1 MFASEIE
8 IHITTKNRWNEL
20 QFTLQQLQAQNIFET
35 AKVIV
40 FDDGS
45 TDRTSDFIRNQFPQ
59 VQLLRNEQSRG
70 YMYCRNQML
79 NQSKAL
85 YAVSLDDD
93 AHFINGDA
101 LKYVVQNFE
110 SDPLAAV
117 LAFRIFWGKEIR
129 KFESTAEEPQ
139 QVQSFVGCGHAWR
152 IEAWRQVPD
161 YPEYWKFY
169 GEEDFASYSL
179 FKKGMKVLYTP
190 EVYVQHRVD
199 VRSRKL
205 QDDYSFRLQRG
216 WRSGWNLMFTFY
228 PFPMFIK
235 MFSYSIFSQLK
246 SRVFKTEPEAVFTMG
261 KALFYFVL
269 DLRLLIKGRNTL
281 LKSQFAAYMKLPKA
295 KIYFQPSV
303 KSIV

>member
-59 VQLLRNEQSRG
+59 VQLLRNGQSRG

-129 KFESTAEEPQ
+129 KFERSDETAH

-152 IEAWRQVPD
+152 IDAWRQVPD

-205 QDDYSFRLQRG
+205 QDDYSLRLQRG
-216 WRSGWNLMFTFY
+216 WQSGWNLMFTFY

-235 MFSYSIFSQLK
+235 MFSYSIFWQLK

-281 LKSQFAAYMKLPKA
+281 LKSEFTAYMKLPKA